1 MPHQLIFTKPSIAWS
16 DLRPAELFGES
27 YKDVI
32 PVDRLSW
39 LPLSPARVR
48 TFPVP
53 GDPDGS
59 NVEAIKATEEG
70 LFLPPGEH
78 YLISSRGC
86 FKVLVLDGDVG
97 LFKACLAIGQFV
109 SRNSVHSCLDHWRAA
124 PRQLNL
130 PLKLKPLRQ
139 KFYYSD
145 QPLGLECGELADFL
159 AGEILLYGGQ
169 VRRAWVMDPEQR
181 SGHIVVEIFEEET
194 RNWTMVDPDFGVVL
208 SDANGHSLSVQ
219 EISNRFHNGSLDS
232 ITINN
237 IGNKHGVRPEFYFG
251 PDFVGDCT
259 WTPRMCSDV
268 SMADRQHYLSQ
279 VVGRYFKSVQYYIY
293 DVSADGILTYRAY
306 L

>member
-1 MPHQLIFTKPSIAWS
+1 MPHQLVFRKQRVAWS

-32 PVDRLSW
+32 PAERLSW
-39 LPLSPARVR
+39 LPLNPACVR
-48 TFPVP
+48 TFSVP

-59 NVEAIKATEEG
+59 NVEAIRTTEQG
-70 LFLPPGEH
+70 LVLPPGEH
-78 YLISSRGC
+78 YLISARGC
-86 FKVLVLDGDVG
+86 FKVLVLDGG
-97 LFKACLAIGQFV
+97 IGRFEACLAIGRFV

-130 PLKLKPLRQ
+130 PLKLQPLRQ

-169 VRRAWVMDPEQR
+169 VRRVWVMDPER
-181 SGHIVVEIFEEET
+181 KSGHIVVEVFEEET
-194 RNWTMVDPDFGVVL
+194 GNWVMIDPDFGVVL
-208 SDANGHSLSVQ
+208 SDPNGRSLSVQ
-219 EISNRFHNGSLDS
+219 EISNRARDGSLHS
-232 ITINN
+232 VAIAN
-237 IGNKHGVRPEFYFG
+237 IGNKHVIKPEFYLG

-268 SMADRQHYLSQ
+268 SMADRQHYLTR
-279 VVGRYFKSVQYYIY
+279 VVEPFFKSVQYYTY
-293 DVSADGILTYRAY
+293 DVSPDGILTYSAVR
-306 L
+306 